1 MLLKMSQQ
9 LISTQ
14 GISATVDHIEEQ
26 VERWVQEMGQS
37 GRLPAA
43 LLNQLQ
49 QAGQLPRDLLPLV
62 QGDFTGTV
70 LSCLRF
76 WPSFTGLFLVSR

>member
-1 MLLKMSQQ
+1 MPQQ
-9 LISTQ
+9 LLSTQ
-14 GISATVDHIEEQ
+14 GISATVSHIEEQ
-26 VERWVQEMGQS
+26 VERWVKEMGQS

-62 QGDFTGTV
+62 QRDLAGTEFQLNHLAPQHQV
-70 LSCLRF
+70 
-76 WPSFTGLFLVSR
+76 V